1 LPAAESY
8 SFFDLLQIKKLRDLR
23 AKRVRSAVILESLA
37 AMRQVAGTLKLEL
50 AQYRE
55 LAAFA
60 QFGSDLD
67 KATQAQLNRGK
78 RLVEI
83 LKQDQY
89 QPLSFGKQ
97 IMIIFAGTN
106 GYLDDLEVEDVRAFS
121 EELNK
126 YVESMNPKLLSSIME
141 KKTIDDSI
149 KADMEKTLKEF
160 KQRFVS
166 ERQAAAAK
174 V

>member
-1 LPAAESY
+1 VRPAVNVGISVSRVGGSA
-8 SFFDLLQIKKLRDLR
+8 QIK
-23 AKRVRSAVILESLA
+23 

-89 QPLSFGKQ
+89 QPLPFSKQ
-97 IMIIFAGTN
+97 IVIIFAGTN
-106 GYLDDLEVEDVRAFS
+106 GYLDDLEVEQVRSFS
-121 EELNK
+121 DGLNQ
-126 YVESMNPKLLSSIME
+126 YLDAMGSKLLDAIMQ
-141 KKTIDDSI
+141 KKTIDDAL
-149 KADMEKTLKEF
+149 KAEIEKTLKEY

-166 ERQAAAAK
+166 EHQPAGAAAK
-174 V
+174 A